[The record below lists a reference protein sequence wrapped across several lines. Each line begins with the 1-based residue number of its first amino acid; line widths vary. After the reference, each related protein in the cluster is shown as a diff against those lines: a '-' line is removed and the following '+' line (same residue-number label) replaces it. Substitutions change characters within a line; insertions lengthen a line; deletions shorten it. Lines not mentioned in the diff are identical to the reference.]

1 MNTIHKKIT
10 DMSKKT
16 IESMNIVFPAQYGKI
31 YADFAKDH
39 NIELKAEEI
48 LNREMLDDKMVRHI
62 VLLSEYTNQALDAM
76 VTNNSEKLKKVI
88 EETDKLKHEI
98 EELKKVV
105 YEDPLTKSY
114 NRKWFEDNYL
124 SHHNHLHLRG
134 EGTLMLIDLNNFKDI
149 NDTYGHLVG
158 DKVLS
163 YVASK
168 LTETGG
174 RVVRYG
180 GDEFL
185 IIFDSKIT
193 LSQITK
199 KIDTLQRF
207 WDKTSFKS
215 DKHSFKISFAYGTAA
230 FTSGSNAEEVI
241 SKADQAMYKGKK
253 GEK

>member
-1 MNTIHKKIT
+1 MQTKHKKIT
-10 DMSKKT
+10 ELCKQC
-16 IESMNIVFPAQYGKI
+16 IESMDIVFPAQYGKL
-31 YADFAKDH
+31 YTNFAKEH
-39 NIELKAEEI
+39 HIELKAEEI
-48 LNREMLDDKMVRHI
+48 LNREMLDEKMVRHI
-62 VLLSEYTNQALDAM
+62 VLLSEYSHQALHAM
-76 VTNNSEKLKKVI
+76 QTNNADQLKKVI

-134 EGTLMLIDLNNFKDI
+134 EGTLILIDLNNFKEI

-158 DKVLS
+158 DKVLT

-168 LTETGG
+168 LAETGG

-185 IIFDSKIT
+185 IVFDSKTT
-193 LSQITK
+193 LSQIKK

-207 WDKTSFKS
+207 WDQTSFKS
-215 DKHSFKISFAYGTAA
+215 DHHNFKISFAYGTAS
-230 FTSGSNAEEVI
+230 FTTGSNAEEVI
-241 SKADQAMYKGKK
+241 SKADQAMYKEKK